1 MMYQVTAYSFH
12 NYREASITRALSIR
26 PGCGYGERRPAVS
39 TILTCPIC
47 DEPLAREGASLR
59 CPRGHSFDVA
69 REGYVNL
76 LTGKPRGDTREMA
89 LARRTF
95 LEQGWYRSLA
105 DQLAV
110 LSARCLA
117 DAAGRAAGSEAAL
130 AVVDAGCGEGYY
142 LGHLLHALSP
152 AAQAHET
159 ASGGADTLA
168 HAAVGWLAH
177 DTVPGERVYVGV
189 DISKDV
195 VRLAARRYP
204 QARFVVADLTRRL
217 PIATGAV
224 SLLLNVF
231 APRHAA
237 EFARVVAPGGSLL
250 VVIPEP
256 AHLAEL
262 RDALSLLG
270 VEPEKERHVITQL
283 ATGFALAE
291 RESIEYTMR
300 LDRAAVAALV
310 TMTPN
315 AWHRGA
321 DTAAAIASLGG
332 ETAVT
337 ASFRLLRFQRR

>member
-1 MMYQVTAYSFH
+1 MD
-12 NYREASITRALSIR
+12 
-26 PGCGYGERRPAVS
+26 

-47 DEPLAREGASLR
+47 AEPLARAGATLR

-95 LEQGWYRSLA
+95 LEQGWYRPLA
-105 DQLAV
+105 DRLAA
-110 LSARCLA
+110 LSSRCLA
-117 DAAGRAAGSEAAL
+117 DAAGGAPATQAAL
-130 AVVDAGCGEGYY
+130 ALVDAGCGEGYY
-142 LGHLLHALSP
+142 LGRLLDALRP
-152 AAQAHET
+152 AAPAREM
-159 ASGGADTLA
+159 ASRGGADA
-168 HAAVGWLAH
+168 PVHATTGGLAH
-177 DTVPGERVYVGV
+177 DTAPGVRVCLGV

-204 QARFVVADLTRRL
+204 RARFVVADLTRRL

-224 SLLLNVF
+224 ALLLNVF

-250 VVIPEP
+250 VVIPGP

-270 VEPEKERHVITQL
+270 VEPEKERHVVTQL

-291 RESIEYTMR
+291 HESIEFTMR

-315 AWHRGA
+315 AWHRDH
-321 DTAAAIASLGG
+321 DTAGAIASLGD
-332 ETAVT
+332 ETAAT
-337 ASFRLLRFQRR
+337 ASFRLLRFRRR